1 MCKSRVRLGRVA
13 RVAVVLLEVLAAI
26 GVQAGCSDA
35 QVDGNKPGVTG
46 GLDAGGIVSPAIDA
60 PSAALGEV
68 GGVALDAA
76 CVMQTARAQQVPLD
90 LYFMLDASYSM
101 LEDTAGGMNKWE
113 AIKAA
118 VAGFLAD
125 PQSAG
130 LGVGLQL
137 FPLVRSQVPE
147 DCFMDAACTTFG
159 PCLLAR
165 ACSPATALQLCK
177 RDADCG
183 TARTCVPLG
192 TCSLSDKDC
201 LQPGFYCGDGPT
213 GNPAGNVC
221 SQIPGYCQGR
231 DVCDSG
237 LYANPTVPIT
247 VLPGGAP
254 SVMGSL
260 AARKPEGLTPTVPAL
275 AGAIEHARA
284 RMKANPARK
293 VAVVLASD
301 GFPSACMP
309 NKIEDVADLARGGA
323 DGVPSVSTFAIGVV
337 SPSEKASATA
347 NLGAV
352 AIAGGTRRAYVINTA
367 QDVTGEFQDALTAI
381 RSTVLACEF
390 KLPTPAAGTLDYTRV
405 NVQLTKGDG
414 TIQTIGNV
422 ANKAACDQTR
432 GGWFYDADIAT
443 GGRPSTIITCGST
456 CDRLRAETN
465 GQVDIVL
472 GCRTIVD

>member
-1 MCKSRVRLGRVA
+1 
-13 RVAVVLLEVLAAI
+13 
-26 GVQAGCSDA
+26 
-35 QVDGNKPGVTG
+35 
-46 GLDAGGIVSPAIDA
+46 
-60 PSAALGEV
+60 
-68 GGVALDAA
+68 
-76 CVMQTARAQQVPLD
+76 
-90 LYFMLDASYSM
+90 
-101 LEDTAGGMNKWE
+101 
-113 AIKAA
+113 
-118 VAGFLAD
+118 
-125 PQSAG
+125 
-130 LGVGLQL
+130 
-137 FPLVRSQVPE
+137 
-147 DCFMDAACTTFG
+147 
-159 PCLLAR
+159 
-165 ACSPATALQLCK
+165 LQLCD

-192 TCSLSDKDC
+192 TCSMSDKDC
-201 LQPGFYCGDGPT
+201 LQPGFYCGDGPM

-221 SQIPGYCQGR
+221 SQIPGYCRGR
-231 DVCDSG
+231 DVCETAV
-237 LYANPTVPIT
+237 YANPTVPIT

-260 AARKPEGLTPTVPAL
+260 AARKPEGLTPTAPAL

-309 NKIEDVADLARGGA
+309 NTIEAVADLARLGA

-352 AIAGGTRRAYVINTA
+352 AIAGNTRRAYVINTA

-390 KLPTPAAGTLDYTRV
+390 KLPTPATGTLDYTRV
-405 NVQLTKGDG
+405 NVQLTKGDRSVE
-414 TIQTIGNV
+414 TIGNV
-422 ANKAACDQTR
+422 ANKAACDQMR
-432 GGWFYDADIAT
+432 GGWYYDADVAA
-443 GGRPSTIITCGST
+443 GGQPTTIVTCGVT
-456 CDRLRAETN
+456 CDHLRAEIN

-472 GCRTIVD
+472 GCRTVVD